1 MSELSNDLA
10 VARLAHQRGDWRTS
24 YAAFVRVDG
33 TGSMGLGDL
42 DAYATAAWR
51 LGQGRE
57 AVRLAERVYA
67 QMVRA
72 DPGAAAM
79 KALHIALEWV
89 VRGDPNI
96 ANGWMART
104 RRLLIDTPASP
115 THGYLAY
122 LDAIVAAATR
132 DADELSR
139 RAAAMRDICAPLDD
153 PSLTSMSLVIQGL
166 AAIYEARV
174 TDGYALIDEAIL
186 SVLAGQVQL
195 EWAGHIYCV
204 VLHVCHKLADRPR
217 MQAWID
223 AMERWCDV
231 DSTTPYYG
239 VCDVHRLQLAAAHAD
254 YGQLETQLLTASEEL
269 EEVNSWVCA
278 AGYYEVGEVRRLRGD
293 SDGALAAFAKTRSF
307 GVDPQPGEAL
317 LKCRLGL
324 REAAWTD
331 LRLALS
337 GADPLDRMRLLWAAV
352 EVALLG
358 DALDEA
364 EQHCRELADGAAAF
378 DTPGFRGWAAHAR
391 GEVLVRRGND
401 AAALVSLKAALRE
414 YRTQQWRYETAE
426 VYEWMALA
434 HRGLGL
440 DDLAAAD
447 VATAENVYTQ
457 LGVEPSGV
465 CERGAPGG
473 LTRRELEVL
482 RAIAGG
488 ATNRQVAQQI
498 FISEMTVRRHLANV
512 YAKLG
517 VSSRTAAVAWAYQ
530 NRVVIQPH

>member
-1 MSELSNDLA
+1 MGGPRRSEH
-10 VARLAHQRGDWRTS
+10 RQ
-24 YAAFVRVDG
+24 RVDG
-33 TGSMGLGDL
+33 
-42 DAYATAAWR
+42 
-51 LGQGRE
+51 
-57 AVRLAERVYA
+57 
-67 QMVRA
+67 A
-72 DPGAAAM
+72 DPPPA
-79 KALHIALEWV
+79 H
-89 VRGDPNI
+89 
-96 ANGWMART
+96 
-104 RRLLIDTPASP
+104 RRSDSP

-122 LDAIVAAATR
+122 LDAIVATATR

-153 PSLTSMSLVIQGL
+153 PALTSLSLVVQGL

-174 TDGYALIDEAIL
+174 ADGYTLVDEAIL
-186 SVLAGQVQL
+186 FLLAGEVGL
-195 EWAGHIYCV
+195 DWAGHVYCV
-204 VLHVCHKLADRPR
+204 VLHVCHKVADRPR
-217 MQAWID
+217 MQAWMD

-231 DSTTPYYG
+231 NTTTPYYG
-239 VCDVHRLQLAAAHAD
+239 VCDVHRLQLAAADAD
-254 YGQLETQLLTASEEL
+254 YGRLEDQLITASSAL
-269 EEVNSWVCA
+269 EEINSWVCA
-278 AGYYEVGEVRRLRGD
+278 AGYYEIGEVRRLRGK
-293 SDGALAAFAKTRSF
+293 SDGAMAAFAKVRGF

-317 LKCRLGL
+317 LKCKLGQP
-324 REAAWTD
+324 EAAWTD
-331 LRLALS
+331 LRLAMS
-337 GADPLDRMRLLWAAV
+337 GADALDRMRLLRAAV
-352 EVALLG
+352 EVALVR

-391 GEVLVRRGND
+391 GAVLVRRGDD

-414 YRTQQWRYETAE
+414 YLTQQWRYEMAE

-447 VATAENVYTQ
+447 VSTAENVYTQ

-465 CERGAPGG
+465 CDRGALGG
-473 LTRRELEVL
+473 LNRRELEVV

-488 ATNRQVAQQI
+488 ATNRQVAEQI

-530 NRVVIQPH
+530 NRIVVHKH